1 MATPTD
7 KISLIVAD
15 WRTGAFTQRQLAG
28 KYRVSLGF
36 INKHTKDVPRDTAET
51 VNKLVEAKQEL
62 ANLDEQSVNAVHEQV
77 NERTKHIQFFTN
89 AAVKNVQAAVRKIT
103 NETTQ
108 AEHRMLAETILK
120 GRETVLGKSPDTA
133 IQINNGN
140 QPITEIRRTIIDPRH
155 TNGEGISTAD

>member
-1 MATPTD
+1 MSTPAD
-7 KISLIVAD
+7 KIPLIVAD

-89 AAVKNVQAAVRKIT
+89 AALKNVSLAVKKIN

-133 IQINNGN
+133 IQINNSSS
-140 QPITEIRRTIIDPRH
+140 QTSLE
-155 TNGEGISTAD
+155 STYLKRLQADFEQ